1 MVTDNE
7 HLKNPNKSGYRS
19 NRNTGQFFRGGRY
32 KPAEYDPSKISIIDE
47 KNKSVRKKNGCAVSN
62 KRKANVQPR
71 YRDSQFFY
79 ETHLFT

>member
-47 KNKSVRKKNGCAVSN
+47 KNKSVRKKMVVPFPISGKQMYNHDIGILNSSIV
-62 KRKANVQPR
+62 
-71 YRDSQFFY
+71 
-79 ETHLFT
+79 